1 MKRFMD
7 EDFLLESET
16 AQRLYH
22 EHAAKM
28 PILDFHSHVN
38 PREIAEDARYR
49 NLAEAWLTADHYKWR
64 LMRTDGVEEKYITGG
79 RAAGRDRFQK
89 FAEMMPR
96 AVGNPMYAW
105 VHLELLR
112 YFHSHVPL
120 TGETAEEV
128 WQQAGIALAEPD
140 MTARG
145 VLKKSHVRL
154 LATVDDPADDLKW
167 HAAIRA
173 DGCETA
179 VLPTFR
185 VDAILDIAAD
195 DWQNYMLYS
204 LGAAADTDLTTM
216 EDVRTAIVRRLDAFA
231 AQGCRLVDASVACVR
246 YYEAEE
252 YELDDIVGKYLNG
265 KGTPTPLEQ
274 EKYRSAVL
282 LLLGKE
288 CSRRGWVLELH
299 YGALRN
305 VNTKRF
311 AQFGTAAGFD
321 CISSRDSA
329 EGITRLLDALDRL
342 ECLPRTILYPA
353 NPADNAVIGSIL
365 GAFPGEGIRGKVQ
378 QGAAWW
384 FNNTRSGIEAQLTS
398 LAGLGLLGTTV
409 GTVTDS
415 RSLFSFSRHEYY
427 RRILCNFIGGLVE
440 RGEYPDDEKQL
451 ARLVEDI
458 CYGNAAR
465 FIGVDKN
472 Q

>member
-1 MKRFMD
+1 MK
-7 EDFLLESET
+7 
-16 AQRLYH
+16 
-22 EHAAKM
+22 
-28 PILDFHSHVN
+28 
-38 PREIAEDARYR
+38 
-49 NLAEAWLTADHYKWR
+49 
-64 LMRTDGVEEKYITGG
+64 
-79 RAAGRDRFQK
+79 
-89 FAEMMPR
+89 
-96 AVGNPMYAW
+96 
-105 VHLELLR
+105 
-112 YFHSHVPL
+112 
-120 TGETAEEV
+120 
-128 WQQAGIALAEPD
+128 
-140 MTARG
+140 
-145 VLKKSHVRL
+145 
-154 LATVDDPADDLKW
+154 
-167 HAAIRA
+167 
-173 DGCETA
+173 
-179 VLPTFR
+179 
-185 VDAILDIAAD
+185 
-195 DWQNYMLYS
+195 
-204 LGAAADTDLTTM
+204 
-216 EDVRTAIVRRLDAFA
+216 
-231 AQGCRLVDASVACVR
+231 
-246 YYEAEE
+246 
-252 YELDDIVGKYLNG
+252 
-265 KGTPTPLEQ
+265 
-274 EKYRSAVL
+274 
-282 LLLGKE
+282 LGKE

-415 RSLFSFSRHEYY
+415 RSLFSFPRHEYY

-465 FIGVDKN
+465 FIGIDKN